1 MARAPVALS
10 SEAGDQRPAQRVW
23 ISILRWN
30 HTPLIAPR
38 HPSKSAK
45 TFATPRK
52 KLAVDAPTPKTGF
65 GRPRFSSDYKSSSP
79 RDGDE
84 PHREPGLASGHI
96 AALDSARGYR
106 VEQHVEHQHACDKEF
121 QPRYA
126 RARKSALS
134 AQLRRHRFPSLFGGT
149 TGGSRFFSRRVDRFL
164 VVVPQAVEHQ
174 VVEFPMD
181 LTGDLAVPFGG
192 VESGQSFCH
201 PRRQR
206 MPNPLSKES
215 KSWICPGTC
224 RRGEARTRAI
234 SIQLGENAGRG
245 QAPSP
250 PWYRRGATRRDGV

>member
-65 GRPRFSSDYKSSSP
+65 GRPGSLRTINRRHRVTATNPTASP
-79 RDGDE
+79 VLR
-84 PHREPGLASGHI
+84 SGHI
-96 AALDSARGYR
+96 AALDSARGYW
-106 VEQHVEHQHACDKEF
+106 VEQHVEHHDDCDKEF
-121 QPRYA
+121 HPRCA
-126 RARKSALS
+126 RAPKSAPS
-134 AQLRRHRFPSLFGGT
+134 AQLRRHRFHLTFGGT
-149 TGGSRFFSRRVDRFL
+149 TEGSRFFSRRVDRFL
-164 VVVPQAVEHQ
+164 VAVPRAVEQQ

-181 LTGDLAVPFGG
+181 LTGDLGAPFGG
-192 VESGQSFCH
+192 VECGQSFCH

-206 MPNPLSKES
+206 RPNPLSKES
-215 KSWICPGTC
+215 KS
-224 RRGEARTRAI
+224 
-234 SIQLGENAGRG
+234 
-245 QAPSP
+245 
-250 PWYRRGATRRDGV
+250 